1 MSKEWKT
8 AHLFGLEANTVSVGR
23 HRTLC
28 LSHTDLPMNHVLRKG
43 VCLCQAGGAKEV
55 GRQPRQSKREAVA
68 ERRAGQKSNWGTV
81 VGFCSPEAQGGGGGA
96 QPPLPGGQQLRT
108 MAQDAREDPHST
120 ASSIRP
126 CRCEVHS
133 PFLFSLIPIYI
144 KLFVHISQ

>member
-81 VGFCSPEAQGGGGGA
+81 AGFRSPEAQGGGGGSTSSSWRA
-96 QPPLPGGQQLRT
+96 AAPDHGPGRQGGSPL
-108 MAQDAREDPHST
+108 H
-120 ASSIRP
+120 
-126 CRCEVHS
+126 C
-133 PFLFSLIPIYI
+133 LINLP
-144 KLFVHISQ
+144 LLM

>member
-43 VCLCQAGGAKEV
+43 VCLCHAGGAKEV

-81 VGFCSPEAQGGGGGA
+81 AGFLSPAACGGLNLLFLEGSSSSGPWPRTPGRI
-96 QPPLPGGQQLRT
+96 PTPLPHQSALADVG
-108 MAQDAREDPHST
+108 
-120 ASSIRP
+120 SILP
-126 CRCEVHS
+126 FFS
-133 PFLFSLIPIYI
+133 P
-144 KLFVHISQ
+144 